1 MLSAALVI
9 ASGIVWLGVLFAVA
23 VYGERHPHALEKR
36 WAMVYAL
43 SLAVHCT
50 SWTFLGNTTQASR
63 SGWWVP
69 PNFVGAIA
77 MYLLGIGVLVRLVR
91 LSREHNSSSLA
102 DLIATRLGKSPAL
115 SALITAVMLLGMLP
129 YIALQLKAVA
139 MSFTSI
145 LGDPRGL
152 SAWRDGALWVA
163 LSMALF
169 AIVFGTRRSSAVAHN
184 RGLVLAIAFE
194 SLFKLVAMLALTSLL
209 FMAPIPGETAAPRAH
224 DLTGFPSL
232 IVLGALAMFTLP
244 HQFHAGVVECR
255 DVRHL
260 KTARWLFPLY
270 MVLISVP
277 ALPLA
282 RLGDAQLAAQGVP
295 SDLYLLA
302 LPLAHGERAL
312 ALLAF
317 LGSLSASTCMVVVA
331 TLALSL
337 MVANH
342 FIAPL
347 RLRAGWGQNEAENDL
362 RGEVLWQRRAA
373 IVVIIA
379 LAWAYSRVI
388 FDDAALADIG
398 ALAFS
403 ALGILAPTTWAALYR
418 PQLGARA
425 VFAGLAAGTLVWM
438 YTLLPSV
445 ILPHAAWLSD
455 GPFGIGALAPRHLFG
470 LDGFGALTRA
480 VVLGIATNLIVM
492 ALVELFGS
500 RPAAPAPSAQLHNG
514 ELLALAARFL
524 SEQRARHLIGDAPTH
539 KPAEPATLAAVE
551 HELSAVIGASSAR
564 LLLDVARR
572 ERRMQ
577 LDTVAAIV
585 DEASAD
591 LRFNQRVLLA
601 ALENMSQGIC
611 VVDAELNVVAWNRRY
626 AELFLYPPG
635 LLRVGRPVEELARH
649 SIAEGMIGAA
659 TRDPAQIEAAVQ
671 RRLAHMRS
679 GTPHVSER
687 RFPDGSVVE
696 IRGNPMPG
704 GGFVA
709 TFTDVTEFRRA
720 ALALERANETLEQ
733 RVAERTA
740 ELEQAKGAA
749 ETANETKTRFLAAV
763 SHDLMQPLHAAQL
776 FAHSLAA
783 RTDDDGR
790 LTARHLHSS
799 LAATESLLGALLD
812 MARLDAGKL
821 VPRPRAF
828 ALNELLGALAAEFS
842 VLASEKGLHLRHVP
856 TRVWVRSDP
865 HLLRRVL
872 QNFLSNALRHVE
884 SGHVLLGCRRAG
896 VDLRIE
902 VWDTGPGI
910 AEGETKLIF
919 EEFRRGS
926 RAGNQGLGLGLA
938 IAQRMARLLGH
949 SLGLRSWPGRGS
961 VFSVA
966 VPRSA
971 AAYAAV
977 ASAAQ
982 VHQPET
988 AGDTLKGTA
997 LIVDNEPQA
1006 LTALRTLLEQWGWR
1020 VLAAADSARALEL
1033 ARGERPDIAILDY
1046 HLAAGQTGLDLYT
1059 KLQIALGDLPAA
1071 ILTAD
1076 RDAALRQR
1084 TLELGLMLLYKPLKP
1099 LALKQVLRRGEGT
1112 GVRFVASPLTPQD

>member
-23 VYGERHPHALEKR
+23 VYGERHPRAFEQR
-36 WAMVYAL
+36 WAAVYSL

-77 MYLLGIGVLVRLVR
+77 MYVFGTGVLLRLVR

-102 DLIATRLGKSPAL
+102 DLISTRLGKNPAL
-115 SALITAVMLLGMLP
+115 SALITVVMLLGILP

-139 MSFTSI
+139 MSLATI
-145 LGDPRGL
+145 LGDPRGPT
-152 SAWRDGALWVA
+152 AWRDGALWVA
-163 LSMALF
+163 LAMAAF

-209 FMAPIPGETAAPRAH
+209 FTAPLPAQAAPPRVH
-224 DLTGFPSL
+224 DVSGFPSL
-232 IVLGALAMFTLP
+232 IALGALAMFALP

-255 DVRHL
+255 DARHL

-270 MVLISVP
+270 IVLISLP

-302 LPLAHGERAL
+302 LPLAHGERTL
-312 ALLAF
+312 ALFAF

-347 RLRAGWGQNEAENDL
+347 RLRAGWGQNEKNDL
-362 RGEVLWQRRAA
+362 RGEVVWQRRAA
-373 IVVIIA
+373 ILVIVV
-379 LAWAYSRVI
+379 LAWAYSHVI
-388 FDDAALADIG
+388 FDEAALADIG
-398 ALAFS
+398 ALSFS
-403 ALGILAPTTWAALYR
+403 ALAALAPTTWAALYR

-425 VFAGLAAGTLVWM
+425 VFIGLAAGTLVWM
-438 YTLLPSV
+438 YALLPSV
-445 ILPHAAWLSD
+445 IFPHVPWLD
-455 GPFGIGALAPRHLFG
+455 NGPFGIGELAPRHLFG
-470 LDGFGALTRA
+470 LDGFSALTRA
-480 VVLGIATNLIVM
+480 VILGFAVNLVVIAMVN
-492 ALVELFGS
+492 LFGK
-500 RPAAPAPSAQLHNG
+500 RPAAPALSTQIENHALR
-514 ELLALAARFL
+514 ALATRFL
-524 SEQRARHLIGDAPTH
+524 SAERARRLLGDAPAH
-539 KPAEPATLAAVE
+539 KPANAATLATVE
-551 HELSAVIGASSAR
+551 HELAAVIGASSAR
-564 LLLDVARR
+564 LLLDVAGRD
-572 ERRMQ
+572 RRMQ
-577 LDTVAAIV
+577 LETVAAIV

-591 LRFNQRVLLA
+591 LRLNQRVLLA

-611 VVDAELNVVAWNRRY
+611 VVDADLRVVAWNRRY

-635 LLRVGRPVEELARH
+635 LLEVSRPVEQLMRY
-649 SIAEGMIGAA
+649 SIGEGMLGAQA
-659 TRDPAQIEAAVQ
+659 RDPARLEAAVQ
-671 RRLAHMRS
+671 RRLAHIRA
-679 GTPHVSER
+679 GTVHLSER

-709 TFTDVTEFRRA
+709 TFNDVTEFRRA

-740 ELEQAKGAA
+740 ELERATHAAQA
-749 ETANETKTRFLAAV
+749 ANETQTRFLAAV
-763 SHDLMQPLHAAQL
+763 SHDMMQPLHAAQL

-783 RTDDDGR
+783 RADSDGR
-790 LTARHLHSS
+790 LTARHLHSA
-799 LAATESLLGALLD
+799 LAATESLLGGLLD

-821 VPRPRAF
+821 APRPRAF
-828 ALNELLGALAAEFS
+828 ALNELLGALAAEFAAM
-842 VLASEKGLHLRHVP
+842 ASEKGLRLRYVP
-856 TRVWVRSDP
+856 TRAWARSDP

-872 QNFLSNALRHVE
+872 QNFLSNALHHVE
-884 SGHVLLGCRRAG
+884 SGRVLFGCRHAG
-896 VDLRIE
+896 TELRIE

-910 AEGETKLIF
+910 EEDETNLIF

-926 RAGNQGLGLGLA
+926 RTGNQGLGLGLA
-938 IAQRMARLLGH
+938 IAQRMARLLDH
-949 SLGLRSWPGRGS
+949 RLDLRSWPGHGS
-961 VFSVA
+961 VFTVA

-977 ASAAQ
+977 ASAPPAT
-982 VHQPET
+982 PET
-988 AGDTLKGTA
+988 YAQIDTPKGIA
-997 LIVDNEPQA
+997 LIVDNESRA
-1006 LTALRTLLEQWGWR
+1006 LAALRTLLEQWGWR
-1020 VLAAADSARALEL
+1020 VLAAANSSKALEL
-1033 ARGERPDIAILDY
+1033 AQETRPDIAILDY
-1046 HLAAGQTGLDLYT
+1046 HLAADNGLNLYT
-1059 KLQIALGDLPAA
+1059 QLQIALGDIPAA

-1099 LALKQVLRRGEGT
+1099 LALKQVLRRSESA
-1112 GVRFVASPLTPQD
+1112 GVRFIASSLTPQG

>member
-1 MLSAALVI
+1 MLSVALVI
-9 ASGIVWLGVLFAVA
+9 VSGIVWLGVLFAVA
-23 VYGERHPHALEKR
+23 VYGERHPRVLEKR
-36 WAMVYAL
+36 WAIVYAL

-77 MYLLGIGVLVRLVR
+77 MYVLGIGILFRLVR
-91 LSREHNSSSLA
+91 LAREHNSSSLA
-102 DLIATRLGKSPAL
+102 DLISTRLGRSPAL
-115 SALITAVMLLGMLP
+115 SALVTAVMLLGMLP

-139 MSFTSI
+139 MSFTTI

-152 SAWRDGALWVA
+152 TAWRDGALWVA

-209 FMAPIPGETAAPRAH
+209 FMAPIPGQAAPPPAH

-260 KTARWLFPLY
+260 KTARWLFPVY

-295 SDLYLLA
+295 SDQYLLA
-302 LPLAHGERAL
+302 LPLAHGEHAL
-312 ALLAF
+312 ALTAF

-362 RGEVLWQRRAA
+362 RGEVIWQRRAA
-373 IVVIIA
+373 IIVIIA

-398 ALAFS
+398 ALSFS
-403 ALGILAPTTWAALYR
+403 ALGGLAPTTWAALYR
-418 PQLGARA
+418 PQLGPRA

-438 YTLLPSV
+438 YTLLPGV
-445 ILPHAAWLSD
+445 IAPHATWLST
-455 GPFGIGALAPRHLFG
+455 GPFGFGALAPMHLFG
-470 LDGFGALTRA
+470 LNGVGPLTRA
-480 VVLGIATNLIVM
+480 VVLGIATNLIVI
-492 ALVELFGS
+492 ALVELFGK
-500 RPAAPAPSAQLHNG
+500 REDAPAVGAQLYNQ
-514 ELLALAARFL
+514 ELRALASRFL
-524 SEQRARHLIGDAPTH
+524 SEERAQVLIGNNVAHRPADA
-539 KPAEPATLAAVE
+539 ATLAAVE

-564 LLLDVARR
+564 LLLDIARR

-635 LLRVGRPVEELARH
+635 LLRIGRPVEELARY
-649 SIAEGMIGAA
+649 SIGEGMIGTDA
-659 TRDPAQIEAAVQ
+659 RDPATLEAAVQ

-679 GTPHVSER
+679 GTPHLSER

-720 ALALERANETLEQ
+720 ALALERANETLEL

-740 ELEQAKGAA
+740 ELEHATHAA

-790 LTARHLHSS
+790 VTARHLHSS
-799 LAATESLLGALLD
+799 LTATESLLGGLLD

-828 ALNELLGALAAEFS
+828 ALNDLLGALAAEFA
-842 VLASEKGLHLRHVP
+842 VLANEKGLSLHHVP
-856 TRVWVRSDP
+856 TRAWVRSDP

-884 SGHVLLGCRRAG
+884 SGRVLLGCRRVGAE
-896 VDLRIE
+896 LRIE

-910 AEGETKLIF
+910 AESETQLIF

-926 RAGNQGLGLGLA
+926 AASNQGLGLGLA

-949 SLGLRSWPGRGS
+949 DLSLRSWVGHGS
-961 VFSVA
+961 VFAVS

-971 AAYAAV
+971 AAYAAIAASTPV
-977 ASAAQ
+977 AESALPADM
-982 VHQPET
+982 P
-988 AGDTLKGTA
+988 KGTA

-1020 VLAAADSARALEL
+1020 VLAASDAANALEL
-1033 ARGERPDIAILDY
+1033 TRNERPDIAILDY
-1046 HLAAGQTGLDLYT
+1046 HLAGGDNGLDLYT
-1059 KLQIALGDLPAA
+1059 KLQIILGDIPAA

-1076 RDAALRQR
+1076 RDAALRKR

-1099 LALKQVLRRGEGT
+1099 LALKQVLRKSEGA
-1112 GVRFVASPLTPQD
+1112 GVRFVASTLTPQD

>member
-1 MLSAALVI
+1 MLSATLVI
-9 ASGIVWLGVLFAVA
+9 VSGIVWLGVLFAVA
-23 VYGERHPHALEKR
+23 VYGERHPRFLERR
-36 WAMVYAL
+36 WAIVYAL

-77 MYLLGIGVLVRLVR
+77 MYVLGIGVLFRLVR
-91 LSREHNSSSLA
+91 LAREHNSSSLA
-102 DLIATRLGKSPAL
+102 DLISTRLGRSPAL

-129 YIALQLKAVA
+129 YIALQMKAVA
-139 MSFTSI
+139 MSFTTI

-152 SAWRDGALWVA
+152 TAWRDGALWVA

-194 SLFKLVAMLALTSLL
+194 SVFKLVAMLALTSLL
-209 FMAPIPGETAAPRAH
+209 FMAPIPAETATPHAH
-224 DLTGFPSL
+224 DLTGFASL

-244 HQFHAGVVECR
+244 HQFHTGVVECR

-260 KTARWLFPLY
+260 VTARWLFPLY

-342 FIAPL
+342 VIAPL

-403 ALGILAPTTWAALYR
+403 ALGGLAPTTWAALYR
-418 PQLGARA
+418 PQLGTRA

-438 YTLLPSV
+438 YTLLPGV
-445 ILPHAAWLSD
+445 IFPHAAWLAS
-455 GPFGIGALAPRHLFG
+455 GPFGFGALAPTHLFG
-470 LDGFGALTRA
+470 LDGFGPLTRA
-480 VVLGIATNLIVM
+480 VVLGIATNLTVI
-492 ALVELFGS
+492 ALVELFGK
-500 RPAAPAPSAQLHNG
+500 RADTPAIDAQLHNQ
-514 ELLALAARFL
+514 ELRALASRFL
-524 SEQRARHLIGDAPTH
+524 SGERAHLLIGNAPAH
-539 KPAEPATLAAVE
+539 KPADATTLAAVE

-591 LRFNQRVLLA
+591 LRFSQRVLLA

-611 VVDAELNVVAWNRRY
+611 VVDAELRVVAWNRRY
-626 AELFLYPPG
+626 AELFRYPPG
-635 LLRVGRPVEELARH
+635 LLCVGRPVGELTRH
-649 SIAEGMIGAA
+649 SIAEGMIGADA
-659 TRDPAQIEAAVQ
+659 REPARLEAAVQ
-671 RRLAHMRS
+671 RRLAHMRA
-679 GTPHVSER
+679 GTVHLSER

-709 TFTDVTEFRRA
+709 TFNDVTEFRRA
-720 ALALERANETLEQ
+720 ALALERANETLEL

-740 ELEQAKGAA
+740 ELEQVTHAA
-749 ETANETKTRFLAAV
+749 EAANATKTRFLAAV

-783 RTDDDGR
+783 RTDDGGR
-790 LTARHLHSS
+790 VTARHLHSA
-799 LAATESLLGALLD
+799 LAATESLLGGLLD

-828 ALNELLGALAAEFS
+828 ALNELLEALAAEFDA
-842 VLASEKGLHLRHVP
+842 LASEKGLSLHHVP
-856 TRVWVRSDP
+856 TRAWVRSDP

-872 QNFLSNALRHVE
+872 QNFLSNALCHVE
-884 SGHVLLGCRRAG
+884 SGRVLLGCRRVG
-896 VDLRIE
+896 NGLRIE

-910 AEGETKLIF
+910 AEAETKQIF

-926 RAGNQGLGLGLA
+926 RSSNQGLGLGLA
-938 IAQRMARLLGH
+938 IARGMARLLDH
-949 SLGLRSWPGRGS
+949 DLSLRSWPGRGS
-961 VFSVA
+961 VFAVG

-977 ASAAQ
+977 ANAPPHPESVPAADA
-982 VHQPET
+982 P
-988 AGDTLKGTA
+988 KGRA

-1006 LTALRTLLEQWGWR
+1006 LTALRTLLEQWGWS
-1020 VLAAADSARALEL
+1020 VLAAVDAAKALDL
-1033 ARGERPDIAILDY
+1033 VRGERPDIAILDY
-1046 HLAAGQTGLDLYT
+1046 HLAGGANGLDLYS
-1059 KLQIALGDLPAA
+1059 KLQIVVGDIPAA

-1099 LALKQVLRRGEGT
+1099 LALKQVLQRSEGA
-1112 GVRFVASPLTPQD
+1112 GVRFAASALAPQR

>member
-23 VYGERHPHALEKR
+23 VYGERHPRVLEKR
-36 WAMVYAL
+36 WAIVYAL

-77 MYLLGIGVLVRLVR
+77 MYIFGITILFRLVR
-91 LSREHNSSSLA
+91 LAREHNSSSLA
-102 DLIATRLGKSPAL
+102 DLISTRLGRSPAL
-115 SALITAVMLLGMLP
+115 SALITAVMLLGILP

-139 MSFTSI
+139 MSFTTI

-152 SAWRDGALWVA
+152 TAWRDGALWVA

-169 AIVFGTRRSSAVAHN
+169 AIAFGTRRSSAVAHN

-194 SLFKLVAMLALTSLL
+194 SLFKLFAMLALTSLL
-209 FMAPIPGETAAPRAH
+209 LTVPLPDAAAAPPPTH

-244 HQFHAGVVECR
+244 HQFHTGVVECR
-255 DVRHL
+255 DERHL
-260 KTARWLFPLY
+260 NTARWLFPLY

-282 RLGDAQLAAQGVP
+282 RLGDAQLAARGIP

-302 LPLAHGERAL
+302 LPLAHGEHAL
-312 ALLAF
+312 ALTAF
-317 LGSLSASTCMVVVA
+317 LGALSASTCMVVVA

-347 RLRAGWGQNEAENDL
+347 RLRAGWGQNEENDL
-362 RGEVLWQRRAA
+362 RGEVLWQRRVA
-373 IVVIIA
+373 IVAIIV
-379 LAWAYSRVI
+379 LAWAYSRMI

-398 ALAFS
+398 ALSFS
-403 ALGILAPTTWAALYR
+403 ALAGLAPATWAALYR

-438 YTLLPSV
+438 YTLLPKV
-445 ILPHAAWLSD
+445 LFPHQAWLAQ
-455 GPFGIGALAPRHLFG
+455 GPFGIESLAPNALLG
-470 LDGFGALTRA
+470 LGGFGALTRA
-480 VVLGIATNLIVM
+480 VILGTATNILVM
-492 ALVELFGS
+492 ASVALFGR
-500 RPAAPAPSAQLHNG
+500 RPTAMPEAHPLEYR
-514 ELLALAARFL
+514 ELRALATRFL
-524 SEQRARHLIGDAPTH
+524 SDERAQGLIGSAPAA
-539 KPAEPATLAAVE
+539 KPADAATLASVE

-572 ERRMQ
+572 DRRLQ

-611 VVDAELNVVAWNRRY
+611 VVDAKLQVVAWNRRY
-626 AELFLYPPG
+626 AELFPYPPG

-649 SIAEGMIGAA
+649 AIAAGLSGGVAL
-659 TRDPAQIEAAVQ
+659 DPVQLEAAVQ
-671 RRLAHMRS
+671 RRLMHMRR
-679 GTPHVSER
+679 GTAHLSER

-720 ALALERANETLEQ
+720 ALALERVNETLEA

-740 ELEQAKGAA
+740 ELERARQAA
-749 ETANETKTRFLAAV
+749 EAANETKTRFLAAV

-783 RTDDDGR
+783 RADDDGR
-790 LTARHLHSS
+790 VTARHLHSS
-799 LAATESLLGALLD
+799 LAATESLLGGLLD

-821 VPRPRAF
+821 VARPRAF
-828 ALNELLGALAAEFS
+828 ALNELLGALAAEFGA
-842 VLASEKGLHLRHVP
+842 LASEKGLKLCHVP
-856 TRVWVRSDP
+856 TRAWVRSDP

-884 SGHVLLGCRRAG
+884 SGRILLGCRRAG
-896 VDLRIE
+896 SELRIE

-910 AEGETKLIF
+910 AETETASIF

-926 RAGNQGLGLGLA
+926 RASNQGLGLGLA
-938 IAQRMARLLGH
+938 IAQRMARLLEH
-949 SLGLRSWPGRGS
+949 NLSLRSRLGRGS
-961 VFSVA
+961 VFAVS

-977 ASAAQ
+977 ASAVPAAEAAS
-982 VHQPET
+982 PS
-988 AGDTLKGTA
+988 DMPKGTA

-1020 VLAAADSARALEL
+1020 VLAAPDTPRALEL
-1033 ARGERPDIAILDY
+1033 ARGERADIAILDY
-1046 HLAAGQTGLDLYT
+1046 HLAGGDNGLDLYA
-1059 KLQIALGDLPAA
+1059 KLQDMLGDIPAA

-1084 TLELGLMLLYKPLKP
+1084 ALELGLMLLYKPLKP
-1099 LALKQVLRRGEGT
+1099 LALKQVLRRSESA
-1112 GVRFVASPLTPQD
+1112 GVRFVASVLTPQG

>member
-1 MLSAALVI
+1 MLSATLVI
-9 ASGIVWLGVLFAVA
+9 VSGIVWLGVLFAVA
-23 VYGERHPHALEKR
+23 VYGERHPRFLERR
-36 WAMVYAL
+36 WAIVYAL

-77 MYLLGIGVLVRLVR
+77 MYVLGIGVLFRLVR
-91 LSREHNSSSLA
+91 LAREHNSSSLA
-102 DLIATRLGKSPAL
+102 DLISTRLGRSPAL

-129 YIALQLKAVA
+129 YIALQMKAVA
-139 MSFTSI
+139 MSFTTI

-152 SAWRDGALWVA
+152 TAWRDGALWVA

-194 SLFKLVAMLALTSLL
+194 SVFKLVAMLALTSLL
-209 FMAPIPGETAAPRAH
+209 FMAPIPAETAAPHAH
-224 DLTGFPSL
+224 DLTGFASL

-244 HQFHAGVVECR
+244 HQFHTGVVECR

-260 KTARWLFPLY
+260 VTARWLFPLY

-342 FIAPL
+342 VIAPL

-403 ALGILAPTTWAALYR
+403 ALGGLAPTTWAALYR
-418 PQLGARA
+418 PQLGTRA

-438 YTLLPSV
+438 YTLLPGV
-445 ILPHAAWLSD
+445 IFPHAAWLAS
-455 GPFGIGALAPRHLFG
+455 GPFGFGALAPTHLFG
-470 LDGFGALTRA
+470 LDGFGPLTRA
-480 VVLGIATNLIVM
+480 VVLGIATNLTVI
-492 ALVELFGS
+492 ALVELFGK
-500 RPAAPAPSAQLHNG
+500 RADTPAIDAQLHNQ
-514 ELLALAARFL
+514 ELRALASRFL
-524 SEQRARHLIGDAPTH
+524 SGERAHLLIGNAPAH
-539 KPAEPATLAAVE
+539 KPADATTLAAVE

-591 LRFNQRVLLA
+591 LRFSQRVLLA

-611 VVDAELNVVAWNRRY
+611 VVDAELRVVAWNRRY
-626 AELFLYPPG
+626 AELFRYPPG
-635 LLRVGRPVEELARH
+635 LLCVGRPVGELTRH
-649 SIAEGMIGAA
+649 SIAEGMIGADA
-659 TRDPAQIEAAVQ
+659 REPARLEAAVQ
-671 RRLAHMRS
+671 RRLAHMRA
-679 GTPHVSER
+679 GTVHLSER

-709 TFTDVTEFRRA
+709 TFNDVTEFRRA
-720 ALALERANETLEQ
+720 ALALERANETLEL

-740 ELEQAKGAA
+740 ELEQVTHAA
-749 ETANETKTRFLAAV
+749 EAANATKTRFLAAV

-783 RTDDDGR
+783 RTDDGGR
-790 LTARHLHSS
+790 VTARHLHSA
-799 LAATESLLGALLD
+799 LAATESLLGGLLD

-828 ALNELLGALAAEFS
+828 ALNELLEALAAEFDA
-842 VLASEKGLHLRHVP
+842 LASEKGLSLHHVP
-856 TRVWVRSDP
+856 TRAWVRSDP

-872 QNFLSNALRHVE
+872 QNFLSNALCHVE
-884 SGHVLLGCRRAG
+884 SGRVLLGCRRVG
-896 VDLRIE
+896 NGLRIE

-910 AEGETKLIF
+910 AEAETKQIF

-926 RAGNQGLGLGLA
+926 RSSNQGLGLGLA
-938 IAQRMARLLGH
+938 IARGMARLLDH
-949 SLGLRSWPGRGS
+949 DLSLRSWPGRGS
-961 VFSVA
+961 VFAVG

-977 ASAAQ
+977 ANAPPHPESVPAADA
-982 VHQPET
+982 P
-988 AGDTLKGTA
+988 KGRA

-1006 LTALRTLLEQWGWR
+1006 LTALRTLLEQWGWS
-1020 VLAAADSARALEL
+1020 VLAAVDAAKALDL
-1033 ARGERPDIAILDY
+1033 VRGERPDIAILDY
-1046 HLAAGQTGLDLYT
+1046 HLAGGANGLDLYS
-1059 KLQIALGDLPAA
+1059 KLQIVVGDIPAA

-1099 LALKQVLRRGEGT
+1099 LALKQVLQRSEGA
-1112 GVRFVASPLTPQD
+1112 GVRFAASALAPQR

>member
-9 ASGIVWLGVLFAVA
+9 ASGIIWLGVLFAVA
-23 VYGERHPHALEKR
+23 VYGERHPRVFEKH
-36 WAMVYAL
+36 WAIVYSL

-50 SWTFLGNTTQASR
+50 SWTFLGNTTLASR
-63 SGWWVP
+63 SGWWIP

-77 MYLLGIGVLVRLVR
+77 MYVFGIGILLRLVR
-91 LSREHNSSSLA
+91 LAREHNSSSLA
-102 DLIATRLGKSPAL
+102 DLLATRLGKSPAL

-139 MSFTSI
+139 MSFATI
-145 LGDPRGL
+145 LDDPHGL
-152 SAWRDGALWVA
+152 SAWRNSAFWIALA
-163 LSMALF
+163 MALF
-169 AIVFGTRRSSAVAHN
+169 AIVFGTRRASAMAHN

-209 FMAPIPGETAAPRAH
+209 VTVPLPDAAAAPRAH
-224 DLTGFPSL
+224 DLSGFPSL

-255 DVRHL
+255 DARHL
-260 KTARWLFPLY
+260 ETARWMFPLY
-270 MVLISVP
+270 MLLISLP

-282 RLGDAQLAAQGVP
+282 RLGDARLGAQGVP

-302 LPLAHGERAL
+302 LPLEHGEHAL
-312 ALLAF
+312 ALIAF

-347 RLRAGWGQNEAENDL
+347 RLRAGWGQTETENDV

-373 IVVIIA
+373 IVAIVVM
-379 LAWAYSRVI
+379 AWAYSRVI
-388 FDDAALADIG
+388 YDDAALADIG
-398 ALAFS
+398 ALSFS
-403 ALGILAPTTWAALYR
+403 ALGGLAPTTWAALYR
-418 PQLGARA
+418 PQLGTRA

-438 YTLLPSV
+438 YALLPGA
-445 ILPHAAWLSD
+445 IFAHAPWLQD
-455 GPFGIGALAPRHLFG
+455 GPFGIGALAPMHLLG

-480 VVLGIATNLIVM
+480 MILGIATNLIVM
-492 ALVELFGS
+492 ALVELFGW
-500 RPAAPAPSAQLHNG
+500 RAADSAPGAQLDNAA
-514 ELLALAARFL
+514 LRALAARFL
-524 SEQRARHLIGDAPTH
+524 SEERAQRLLGDAP
-539 KPAEPATLAAVE
+539 AQRAADAATLAAVE

-611 VVDAELNVVAWNRRY
+611 VVDAELRVVAWNRRY
-626 AELFLYPPG
+626 AELFLYPHG
-635 LLRVGRPVEELARH
+635 LLCVGRPVEELARH
-649 SIAEGMIGAA
+649 SIAAGMIGVDAREPAA
-659 TRDPAQIEAAVQ
+659 LEAAVQ
-671 RRLAHMRS
+671 RRLAHMRM
-679 GTPHVSER
+679 GTPHLSER
-687 RFPDGSVVE
+687 RFPDGSIVE

-720 ALALERANETLEQ
+720 AVALERANETLEQ

-740 ELEQAKGAA
+740 ELERATHAA
-749 ETANETKTRFLAAV
+749 QTANETKTRFLAAV

-783 RTDDDGR
+783 RADDEGR
-790 LTARHLHSS
+790 VTARHLHSS
-799 LAATESLLGALLD
+799 LAATESLLGGLLD

-828 ALNELLGALAAEFS
+828 ALNELLGALAAEFAA
-842 VLASEKGLHLRHVP
+842 LANEKGLGLRHVP

-896 VDLRIE
+896 AQLRIE

-910 AEGETKLIF
+910 AENETKLIF

-949 SLGLRSWPGRGS
+949 DLDLRSRVGKGS
-961 VFSVA
+961 VFAVT

-971 AAYAAV
+971 AAYAAI
-977 ASAAQ
+977 ASAMPPTETTAQ
-982 VHQPET
+982 TDAPR
-988 AGDTLKGTA
+988 GTA

-1006 LTALRTLLEQWGWR
+1006 LAALRTLLEQWGWR
-1020 VLAAADSARALEL
+1020 VLAAANSAQALEL
-1033 ARGERPDIAILDY
+1033 VRAQRPDIAILDY
-1046 HLAAGQTGLDLYT
+1046 HLAASDNGLDLYT
-1059 KLQIALGDLPAA
+1059 KLQIALGDIPAA

-1076 RDAALRQR
+1076 RDAALRRR

-1099 LALKQVLRRGEGT
+1099 LALKQALRRSESA
-1112 GVRFVASPLTPQD
+1112 GVRFVASSLTPQG

>member
-9 ASGIVWLGVLFAVA
+9 VSGIVWLGVLFAVA
-23 VYGERHPHALEKR
+23 VYGERHPHVLERR
-36 WAMVYAL
+36 WAIVYAL

-77 MYLLGIGVLVRLVR
+77 MYVFGIGILFRLVR

-115 SALITAVMLLGMLP
+115 SALITAVMLLGILP

-139 MSFTSI
+139 MSFTTI

-169 AIVFGTRRSSAVAHN
+169 AIVFGARRSSAVAHN

-209 FMAPIPGETAAPRAH
+209 FMAPIPSEAAPPRTH
-224 DLTGFPSL
+224 DLTGFPAL

-282 RLGDAQLAAQGVP
+282 RLGDAQLAARGVP

-302 LPLAHGERAL
+302 LPLAHGEHAL

-347 RLRAGWGQNEAENDL
+347 RLRAGWGQNEENDL
-362 RGEVLWQRRAA
+362 RGEVLWQRRVA
-373 IVVIIA
+373 ILLIVA
-379 LAWAYSRVI
+379 MAWAYSRVI

-398 ALAFS
+398 ALSFS
-403 ALGILAPTTWAALYR
+403 ALAGLAPAAWAALYR
-418 PQLGARA
+418 PRLGARA
-425 VFAGLAAGTLVWM
+425 VFAGLASGTLVWM
-438 YTLLPSV
+438 YALLPSV
-445 ILPHAAWLSD
+445 IVPHAAWLTK
-455 GPFGIGALAPRHLFG
+455 GPFGIGVFAPKELLG
-470 LDGFGALTRA
+470 LGGFGALTRA
-480 VVLGIATNLIVM
+480 VILGITANVVVM
-492 ALVELFGS
+492 LLVALFGR
-500 RPAAPAPSAQLHNG
+500 RPAAKAADAHSLEYG
-514 ELLALAARFL
+514 ELRALATRFL
-524 SEQRARHLIGDAPTH
+524 SDDQAQRAIGEAPAHRPADA
-539 KPAEPATLAAVE
+539 ATIAAVE

-611 VVDAELNVVAWNRRY
+611 VVDAELRVVAWNRRY

-635 LLRVGRPVEELARH
+635 LLKVGRPVEELARY
-649 SIAEGMIGAA
+649 SIGVGMIGAEA
-659 TRDPAQIEAAVQ
+659 REPARLDAAVQ
-671 RRLAHMRS
+671 RRMAHMRS
-679 GTPHVSER
+679 GTPHLSER

-733 RVAERTA
+733 RVTERTA
-740 ELEQAKGAA
+740 ELEKATRAA

-783 RTDDDGR
+783 RADENGR
-790 LTARHLHSS
+790 VTARHLHSA
-799 LAATESLLGALLD
+799 LAATESLLGGLLD

-828 ALNELLGALAAEFS
+828 AVNELLGALAAEFAA
-842 VLASEKGLHLRHVP
+842 LASEKGLNLRYVP
-856 TRVWVRSDP
+856 TRAWVRSDP

-884 SGHVLLGCRRAG
+884 SGRVLLGCRRAG
-896 VDLRIE
+896 KELRIE

-910 AEGETKLIF
+910 AENETKLIF

-938 IAQRMARLLGH
+938 IAQRMARLLEHDLSMRSRPGH
-949 SLGLRSWPGRGS
+949 GS
-961 VFSVA
+961 VFAVA

-977 ASAAQ
+977 ASATSAQ
-982 VHQPET
+982 EASPQTDVP
-988 AGDTLKGTA
+988 KGTA

-1020 VLAAADSARALEL
+1020 VLAAPDSTKALEL
-1033 ARGERPDIAILDY
+1033 VRGERPDIAILDY
-1046 HLAAGQTGLDLYT
+1046 HLAAGENGLELYA
-1059 KLQIALGDLPAA
+1059 KLQTALGDIPAA

-1076 RDAALRQR
+1076 RDVALRQR

-1099 LALKQVLRRGEGT
+1099 LALKQVLRRSEGA
-1112 GVRFVASPLTPQD
+1112 GVRFVASTLTPQG

>member
-23 VYGERHPHALEKR
+23 VYGERHPRVFEKR
-36 WAMVYAL
+36 WAVVYAL

-77 MYLLGIGVLVRLVR
+77 MYIFGISVLVRLVR

-102 DLIATRLGKSPAL
+102 DLISTRLGRSPAL
-115 SALITAVMLLGMLP
+115 SALITAVMLLGILP

-139 MSFTSI
+139 MSFTTI

-169 AIVFGTRRSSAVAHN
+169 AIAFGTRRSSAVAHN

-194 SLFKLVAMLALTSLL
+194 SVFKLVAMLALTSLL
-209 FMAPIPGETAAPRAH
+209 FMTPIPGEAAIPPAH
-224 DLTGFPSL
+224 DLSGFPSL

-302 LPLAHGERAL
+302 LPLAHGDHAL

-347 RLRAGWGQNEAENDL
+347 RLRAGWGQNEENDL

-373 IVVIIA
+373 ILAIIA

-398 ALAFS
+398 ALSFS
-403 ALGILAPTTWAALYR
+403 ALAGLAPTTWAALYR

-425 VFAGLAAGTLVWM
+425 VFAGLAAGTLLWM
-438 YTLLPSV
+438 YTLLPGV
-445 ILPHAAWLSD
+445 IFPHAAWLGD
-455 GPFGIGALAPRHLFG
+455 GPFGIGALAPKHLFG
-470 LDGFGALTRA
+470 LDGFSALTRA
-480 VVLGIATNLIVM
+480 VILSISTNLIVIAM
-492 ALVELFGS
+492 VELFGK
-500 RPAAPAPSAQLHNG
+500 RPAAPAVGAQLENHA
-514 ELLALAARFL
+514 LRALATRFL
-524 SEQRARHLIGDAPTH
+524 SEERAQHLVGDAPAH
-539 KPAEPATLAAVE
+539 KPADAATLAAVE

-572 ERRMQ
+572 DRRMQ
-577 LDTVAAIV
+577 LETVAAIV

-611 VVDAELNVVAWNRRY
+611 VVDAELRVVAWNRRY
-626 AELFLYPPG
+626 AELFFYPPG
-635 LLRVGRPVEELARH
+635 LLKVGRPVEELARY
-649 SIAEGMIGAA
+649 SIGAGMIGAEA
-659 TRDPAQIEAAVQ
+659 RDPERLEAAVQ
-671 RRLAHMRS
+671 RRLAHMRA
-679 GTPHVSER
+679 GTGHLSER

-733 RVAERTA
+733 RVTERTA
-740 ELEQAKGAA
+740 ELEQATHAA
-749 ETANETKTRFLAAV
+749 EAANETKTRFLAAV
-763 SHDLMQPLHAAQL
+763 SHDMMQPLHAAQL

-783 RTDDDGR
+783 RADNDGR
-790 LTARHLHSS
+790 VTARHLHSS
-799 LAATESLLGALLD
+799 LAATESLLGGLLD

-828 ALNELLGALAAEFS
+828 ALNELLGALAAEFAA
-842 VLASEKGLHLRHVP
+842 LASEKGLNLHYVP
-856 TRVWVRSDP
+856 TRAWVRSDP

-884 SGHVLLGCRRAG
+884 SGRVLLGCRRAG
-896 VDLRIE
+896 TELRIE

-910 AEGETKLIF
+910 AESETTLIF

-949 SLGLRSWPGRGS
+949 NLSLRSWFGHGS
-961 VFSVA
+961 VFAVT

-977 ASAAQ
+977 ASAPP
-982 VHQPET
+982 VPET
-988 AGDTLKGTA
+988 QAATDTPKGTA

-1020 VLAAADSARALEL
+1020 VLAAANSAKALEL
-1033 ARGERPDIAILDY
+1033 VREKRPDIAILDY
-1046 HLAAGQTGLDLYT
+1046 HLAASDNGLDLYA
-1059 KLQIALGDLPAA
+1059 KLQIALGDIPAA

-1099 LALKQVLRRGEGT
+1099 LALKQVLRRSEGA
-1112 GVRFVASPLTPQD
+1112 GVRFVATPLTPQG